1 MSKDVTA
8 QPSRL
13 LEDKLAAVRA
23 KHLNV
28 GVGTGVAWLA
38 VAAVALLAG
47 GMMLDWKLDL
57 DKSVRTLLLLIDA
70 IVLAVIF
77 IRHIYTPLTVRPSHE
92 EVALEV

>member
-28 GVGTGVAWLA
+28 GVGTGVAWSAEAARELKTA
-38 VAAVALLAG
+38 VSLL
-47 GMMLDWKLDL
+47 WKLWNAFGEL
-57 DKSVRTLLLLIDA
+57 
-70 IVLAVIF
+70 
-77 IRHIYTPLTVRPSHE
+77 
-92 EVALEV
+92 

>member
-28 GVGTGVAWLA
+28 AVTTGVAWVAGA
-38 VAAVALLAG
+38 VVPLLSG
-47 GMMLDWKLDL
+47 GMLREWK
-57 DKSVRTLLLLIDA
+57 
-70 IVLAVIF
+70 
-77 IRHIYTPLTVRPSHE
+77 
-92 EVALEV
+92 